1 MKRQI
6 FALATSVL
14 ALATSVLALA
24 AAAQADTIRVAG
36 NFATDHSSSVA
47 METFAEKLA
56 ELSGGEFDVNLFPA
70 RQLGGA
76 AENVQAV
83 KLGAVEIIWVGTAYL
98 TRTVPELEIVG
109 LPFQFETR
117 EDAFA
122 VVDGPVGDA
131 LDEKLAAQDI
141 MSLGYMELGFR
152 QLTNSV
158 RPIETLEDIAG
169 LKIRL
174 QPNETHLATFRA
186 LGANPLAMDVNELY
200 SALEQKVIDG
210 QENPFSIIQVAGYP
224 EVQEYV
230 SNTGHF
236 FDFIS
241 VVANKKWFDGLSEEK
256 QGWVTEAMDAAV
268 AEQRV
273 LAAEQDG
280 AALDKIVE
288 MGMTYTEVSPEL
300 AAALRETVAGVAAE
314 TKARLDPELV
324 ELLDAQTSG
333 VSN

>member
-6 FALATSVL
+6 F

>member
-6 FALATSVL
+6 F

-256 QGWVTEAMDAAV
+256 QGWVTEAMDTAV

>member
-6 FALATSVL
+6 FALATSFF
-14 ALATSVLALA
+14 ALATA
-24 AAAQADTIRVAG
+24 ANATDVIRVAG
-36 NFATDHSSSVA
+36 NFATEHSSSVA
-47 METFAEKLA
+47 METFKSQLE
-56 ELSGGEFDVNLFPA
+56 ELSGGEIEVNIFPA

-76 AENVQAV
+76 SENVQNV
-83 KLGAVEIIWVGTAYL
+83 KIGTVEIIWVGSAYL

-109 LPFQFETR
+109 LPFEFESR
-117 EDAFA
+117 EQAFK
-122 VVDGPVGDA
+122 VIDGPVGDA
-131 LDEKLAAQDI
+131 LDIKLATHDI
-141 MSLGYMELGFR
+141 TSLGYMELGFR

-158 RPIETLEDIAG
+158 HPIETVDDIAG

-200 SALEQKVIDG
+200 SALEQKVVDG

-224 EVQEYV
+224 EVQPYV

-241 VVANKKWFDGLSEEK
+241 VVANKKWFDGLAPEA
-256 QGWVTEAMDAAV
+256 QGWVTEAMDTAV
-268 AEQRV
+268 TLQRT
-273 LAAEQDG
+273 LAAEQDD
-280 AALDKIVE
+280 AALAKIIE

-300 AAALRETVAGVAAE
+300 AAALRTGTAGVAAE

-324 ELLDAQTSG
+324 ALLDAEIASP
-333 VSN
+333 SN